1 MPLLT
6 SHQSTSSPVSDLM
19 RSHATTPDS
28 SPENTA
34 LRFVWEDR
42 AAVITVAGVASLS
55 SGGEARENAPPS
67 RARVVQ
73 MIKKLLRR
81 GATCVLL
88 R

>member
-42 AAVITVAGVASLS
+42 AAVITVAGVASFVEWRRS
-55 SGGEARENAPPS
+55 ERE
-67 RARVVQ
+67 RAAEP
-73 MIKKLLRR
+73 
-81 GATCVLL
+81 GPGCSDD
-88 R
+88 